1 MDVVQGALLFFYR
14 LELGLQ
20 MSSLTYLKQVAKQG
34 KSSTQ
39 ELPSVNDGDGMQSSI
54 NLLQD
59 LYKTLTR

>member
-1 MDVVQGALLFFYR
+1 
-14 LELGLQ
+14 

-34 KSSTQ
+34 KSSTP

>member
-1 MDVVQGALLFFYR
+1 
-14 LELGLQ
+14 
-20 MSSLTYLKQVAKQG
+20 VAKQG
-34 KSSTQ
+34 KSLTQ